1 MRKLRSPQRPLASS
15 WSVLSTCCWRSS
27 FSPPRPPGSNFRGCW
42 SCALQRRGRIAR
54 CRWSECFYRVTASD
68 HVWTKAAA
76 CKLPLFLVGRYP
88 PLRNFFPSYS
98 PWSSPTFISFL
109 NSNSCVCFTGL
120 RWSLGQE
127 DVQKEPPAQ
136 PEGLVWRHSS
146 GGKPIDPRF

>member
-15 WSVLSTCCWRSS
+15 WSVLPTFCWWSS

-76 CKLPLFLVGRYP
+76 CKLPLLWSVAILPSGTFSHHTAPGHLR
-88 PLRNFFPSYS
+88 PLSPSLS
-98 PWSSPTFISFL
+98 RIVV
-109 NSNSCVCFTGL
+109 CVL
-120 RWSLGQE
+120 Q
-127 DVQKEPPAQ
+127 V
-136 PEGLVWRHSS
+136 S
-146 GGKPIDPRF
+146 GGPWVRKMFRMNPQPSLKDSLVTFLWRKA

>member
-27 FSPPRPPGSNFRGCW
+27 FPLLARPGHTSGGVGVALSREGGGLHCVGGL
-42 SCALQRRGRIAR
+42 SCYLA
-54 CRWSECFYRVTASD
+54 TASD

-146 GGKPIDPRF
+146 GGKPSDPSF